1 MIENPSAMEGSFAS
15 GRRPGIGH
23 CGDLA
28 GILTMAAN
36 GNTPLKE
43 RPPSVVQGNLVA
55 GARNF
60 FCYNLGSV
68 VGFAPGN
75 DVKNPHQLAA

>member
-55 GARNF
+55 GA
-60 FCYNLGSV
+60 
-68 VGFAPGN
+68 GFGLCLPFAAYAISPSM
-75 DVKNPHQLAA
+75 PQQLLLDRGT